1 MKKIKQRPMYITPR
15 VSDKAAHISRN
26 ARAAFLNTKEEKN
39 PDIKPESYASDKVSR
54 GSQRVLNSTFE
65 QGRRYAK
72 KTRGALRR
80 TRGLRGSS
88 KAIKA
93 SGRNIKATGK
103 TVKTTA
109 RSVKTT
115 AKTTKIAANTA
126 RKAAAASARAA
137 KAASR
142 AAAQG
147 IKLAVKAVIAA
158 VKAIA
163 AAIKGLS
170 AVIAAGGWV
179 VLVIVLVIAAVA
191 ALLCSPFGIFYSSET
206 TEDHTPSTVMAELS
220 QELDDKIDTIKLD
233 HPDASEV
240 TVTYE
245 GSEDGSTIQNGADIL
260 AVFAVR
266 VALDPD
272 DPTEVVILD
281 EAKETILK
289 KTYWDMTRVTYSV
302 APIEEEPL
310 VNDPSSSSTPEPPP
324 VRLNINVDCRS
335 YDEMITVYGFNA
347 DQVEVLEELMHPR
360 YQQLFMSL
368 LGIEMSDELT
378 ADEIAEIRSSL
389 PDHFTIS
396 QDIITEKAQSLVGRV
411 YYFWGG
417 KSYAIGWDD
426 RWGKQRKVTAEGSP
440 STGTVRPFGLDCS
453 GFTAW
458 VYVNSGI
465 SKDKVT
471 EVFGTWS
478 GDQWRYSLPVE
489 WNQAQVGDLA
499 FLAIPGTR
507 KVNHV
512 GVVVGFDNGEPLVAH
527 CSSSY
532 NNVVLTEGRESGFR
546 YIRRPVVLTQISND

>member
-1 MKKIKQRPMYITPR
+1 MKKVKQRPKHISPR
-15 VSDKAAHISRN
+15 VSDKAARIPQN
-26 ARAAFLNTKEEKN
+26 ARAAFLNAKEDKN
-39 PDIKPESYASDKVSR
+39 PDTKPESYASDKVSR
-54 GSQRVLNSTFE
+54 GSQRALNSTFQ
-65 QGRRYAK
+65 QGRRYAQ
-72 KTRGALRR
+72 KTREVIRR

-88 KAIKA
+88 KTIKA
-93 SGRNIKATGK
+93 SSRSIKATGK

-109 RSVKTT
+109 RSVKATT
-115 AKTTKIAANTA
+115 RATKVTADTA

-163 AAIKGLS
+163 AAIKGL
-170 AVIAAGGWV
+170 AAAIAAGGWV
-179 VLVIVLVIAAVA
+179 VLVIVIVVAAVA
-191 ALLCSPFGIFYSSET
+191 ALLCSPFGIFYSNET

-220 QELDDKIDTIKLD
+220 QELDGKIYTIKQD
-233 HPDASEV
+233 HPEASEV
-240 TVTYE
+240 TITYE

-272 DPTEVVILD
+272 DPAEVVTLD
-281 EAKETILK
+281 EAKEAILRQ
-289 KTYWDMTRVTYSV
+289 TYWDMTLVTYAV
-302 APIEEEPL
+302 EPIEEETP
-310 VNDPSSSSTPEPPP
+310 VNDPSPSSTPEPPP
-324 VRLNINVDCRS
+324 VRLDIKVDCRS
-335 YDEMITVYGFNA
+335 YDEMIAIYGFNV
-347 DQVEVLEELMHPR
+347 DQGEALEELMHPR

-368 LGIEMSDELT
+368 LGIEVPDELT

-396 QDIITEKAQSLVGRV
+396 QNTIANKAQSLVGKV
-411 YYFWGG
+411 HYFWGG

-426 RWGKQRKVTAEGSP
+426 RWGKQRTVTVEGSP
-440 STGTVRPFGLDCS
+440 STGTLRPFGLDCS

-458 VYVNSGI
+458 VYVNAGLPKERAS
-465 SKDKVT
+465 
-471 EVFGTWS
+471 EVFGNWS

-489 WNQAQVGDLA
+489 WDQAQVGDLA

-527 CSSSY
+527 CSSS
-532 NNVVLTEGRESGFR
+532 NNNIVVTEGWESGFR
-546 YIRRPVVLTQISND
+546 YIKRPVISGNNQ